1 LNPLP
6 GRFDL
11 GPGPPILLTMKRAT
25 LLLCGLALLTPQI
38 LAADTPVIREV
49 EFERMVNPFTAL
61 RIIRAIDEAEE
72 AGDEMVLIRLD
83 TPGGLVV
90 SMEKVIKRML
100 TSKVPVVVWVGP
112 SGAHAASAG
121 FLILIAADVAAM
133 APGTRTGA
141 ASTIMMGGE
150 NKEGDVLLKK
160 SNEDLAALV
169 RSIADRRGRNPEVC
183 ERAVFEAKAYEE
195 QVALEMGLIDLVV
208 GSREELLEQLDD
220 RDVQLF
226 DGQTVTLRTAGA
238 RFERSEFSFRH
249 SFMEALS
256 HPIVAYLLLLGGL
269 AGLYVEFTHPGVV
282 LPGVVGALCLLLFAL
297 TAQALPISAIGVLLI
312 LLAVVMFILEIKVV
326 SYGMLTVGG
335 VICLVLGS
343 WLLID
348 GPIPELRL
356 PLVVI
361 LPTSLVI
368 SAFCVF
374 AVRLA
379 AQAQRSRIG
388 TGVEDLVDRGASVT
402 RGLSPDG
409 VVFLRGEIWAA
420 RSEGEPIEE
429 GAHVKVVRVE
439 GLRLIVERDPEP
451 QVKRS

>member
-1 LNPLP
+1 
-6 GRFDL
+6 
-11 GPGPPILLTMKRAT
+11 MKTAT
-25 LLLCGLALLTPQI
+25 LVLCGLALLVPHA
-38 LAADTPVIREV
+38 LADDAPVIREV
-49 EFERMVNPFTAL
+49 EFERMVNPFTAM

-90 SMEKVIKRML
+90 SMEDVVKRML

-141 ASTIMMGGE
+141 ASTVMMGGE

-183 ERAVFEAKAYEE
+183 EKAVFDAKAYEE
-195 QVALEMGLIDLVV
+195 TVALEMGLIDLVV
-208 GSREELLEQLDD
+208 ASREELLEQLDE
-220 RDVQLF
+220 REVQLF
-226 DGQTVTLRTAGA
+226 DGSKVTLSTAGA
-238 RFERSEFSFRH
+238 RFETSSFSFRH
-249 SFMEALS
+249 SFMEALA

-269 AGLYVEFTHPGVV
+269 AGLYIEFTHPGVV

-297 TAQALPISAIGVLLI
+297 TAQALPITAIGVLLI
-312 LLAVVMFILEIKVV
+312 LLAIVMFILEIKVV
-326 SYGMLTVGG
+326 SFGMLTFGG

-356 PLVVI
+356 PLEVI
-361 LPTSLVI
+361 LPTSLAI
-368 SAFCVF
+368 SAFCIF

-379 AQAQRSRIG
+379 AQAQRSRVG
-388 TGVEDLVDRGASVT
+388 TGVEDLVERTGTVT
-402 RGLSPDG
+402 RGLTPEG
-409 VVFLRGEIWAA
+409 TVFLRGEIWAA
-420 RSEGEPIEE
+420 RSEDDPIEK
-429 GAHVKVVRVE
+429 GVRVKVVRVE

-451 QVKRS
+451 LANRS